1 MAENIKNQHSNKFLD
16 LRGVEILWNKVKE
29 QIKTTADNAAAAA
42 KLQSVSYNSSDD
54 NITVQVG
61 DISKTV
67 EISKASASNNGL
79 MSKEDFSKLAGI
91 EAGAQVNVIEGV
103 AVRGNGKSAQLPVME
118 VDGADYS
125 VSVLD
130 VESDLSKVNAE
141 SDPLHI
147 ASAYAAKVY
156 ADGLAQSAKDARD
169 ILSGKIDTVSD
180 VAKANAD
187 AIATLQATAS
197 THALASDLNNVSAS
211 VAANAKAI
219 ADHAKE
225 FTTYKGTVSDNLS
238 ALESRVST
246 TATALATRVTTL
258 EGTST
263 SHASLLAGL
272 RTDVD
277 ANATAVSNAV
287 SGAAHALATAKQE
300 LETKINTTSA
310 SIAVLNGKATV
321 TGSVDYKVKTAI
333 DAAIDAV
340 VDDAPTAFDT
350 LKEVATWISTETSG
364 AAALAQ
370 RISDLESNKLDA
382 SAFESFED
390 ENDKALATKTDKTD
404 FQNYVSQNNAAVAK
418 KAETSYVN
426 TELTKKVN
434 NSDFETF
441 KTNNTKAINDAIDDE
456 ADAREAADKDIKAAA
471 VTSISSSYAKGEL
484 SINYAFIDP
493 ANDTSFVLCQSIS
506 DTELDALFV

>member
-42 KLQSVSYNSSDD
+42 KLESVSYNSSDD

-61 DISKTV
+61 ETIKSA
-67 EISKASASNNGL
+67 EIAKATATNNGL

-103 AVRGNGKSAQLPVME
+103 AIAAAGATDKANITE
-118 VDGADYS
+118 VVDKYAVLRVVTDLDS
-125 VSVLD
+125 VT
-130 VESDLSKVNAE
+130 AE
-141 SDPLHI
+141 ANPI
-147 ASAYAAKVY
+147 QPASALAAKKY
-156 ADGLAQSAKDARD
+156 ADSLAQSAKDARD
-169 ILSGKIDTVSD
+169 NLSDNIDTVSG

-197 THALASDLNNVSAS
+197 THALASDLNTVSAS

-225 FTTYKGTVSDNLS
+225 FTTYKGTVSDNLR
-238 ALESRVST
+238 ALESRVSA

-258 EGTST
+258 EGTAS
-263 SHASLLAGL
+263 SHANLLDGL

-277 ANATAVSNAV
+277 ANAIAVSNAV

-300 LETKINTTSA
+300 LETKINTASA
-310 SIAVLNGKATV
+310 SIAVLNGGSSV

-333 DAAIDAV
+333 DAV
-340 VDDAPTAFDT
+340 VDSAPEAFDT
-350 LKEVATWISTETSG
+350 LKEVADWIATDESG

-370 RISDLESNKLDA
+370 RISDLESNKLNASDFETFKDA
-382 SAFESFED
+382 NE
-390 ENDKALATKTDKTD
+390 KALATKTDKTD
-404 FQNYVSQNNAAVAK
+404 FQNYVSQNNTAVAN

-426 TELTKKVN
+426 TELAKKVN

-441 KTNNTKAINDAIDDE
+441 KSDNTTAIGTAVKGE
-456 ADAREAADKDIKAAA
+456 ADARDAADKAIKAAA
-471 VTSISSSYAKGEL
+471 VTSISSSYDSANGEL

-493 ANDTSFVLCQSIS
+493 TNDTSFVLCQSIS
-506 DTELDALFV
+506 DTELEALFV

>member
-42 KLQSVSYNSSDD
+42 KLESVSYNSTND

-61 DISKTV
+61 
-67 EISKASASNNGL
+67 EISLSATVAKAAANNNGL

-103 AVRGNGKSAQLPVME
+103 AVRGNGKSAQLPVMD
-118 VDGADYS
+118 VDGKDYS
-125 VSVLD
+125 VAVLD
-130 VESDLSKVNAE
+130 VEADLSTVTAE
-141 SDPLHI
+141 SDPLHV

-169 ILSGKIDTVSD
+169 ILSGKIDTVSG

-187 AIATLQATAS
+187 AIAALQATAS
-197 THALASDLNNVSAS
+197 THALASDLNTVSTA

-219 ADHAKE
+219 ADHATE

-238 ALESRVST
+238 ALESRVSA

-258 EGTST
+258 EGTAS
-263 SHASLLAGL
+263 SHTNLLAGL

-287 SGAAHALATAKQE
+287 SDAAYALATAKQE
-300 LETKINTTSA
+300 LETKINTASA
-310 SIAVLNGKATV
+310 SIAVLNSGSSV

-333 DAAIDAV
+333 DAV
-340 VDDAPTAFDT
+340 VDGAPAAFDT

-382 SAFESFED
+382 SAFNTFKD
-390 ENDKALATKTDKTD
+390 ANTAD
-404 FQNYVSQNNAAVAK
+404 VNAA
-418 KAETSYVN
+418 
-426 TELTKKVN
+426 LDKKVN

-441 KTNNTKAINDAIDDE
+441 KSDNTTAIGTAVNGE
-456 ADAREAADKDIKAAA
+456 ADARDAADKAIKAAA
-471 VTSISSSYAKGEL
+471 VTSISSSYDSTKGEL

-493 ANDTSFVLCQSIS
+493 ANATSFVLCESIEDS
-506 DTELDALFV
+506 ELEALFA

>member
-42 KLQSVSYNSSDD
+42 KLESVSYNSSDD

-61 DISKTV
+61 DISKSV
-67 EISKASASNNGL
+67 EIAKASASNNGL

-91 EAGAQVNVIEGV
+91 ADGAQVNVIEGV
-103 AVRGNGKSAQLPVME
+103 AIAAAGATDKANITE
-118 VDGADYS
+118 VVDKYAVLRVVTDLDS
-125 VSVLD
+125 VT
-130 VESDLSKVNAE
+130 AE
-141 SDPLHI
+141 ANPI
-147 ASAYAAKVY
+147 QPASALAAKTY
-156 ADGLAQSAKDARD
+156 ADRLAQSAKDARD
-169 ILSGKIDTVSD
+169 ILSDNIDTVSG
-180 VAKANAD
+180 VAKANTD

-197 THALASDLNNVSAS
+197 THALASDLNTVSES
-211 VAANAKAI
+211 VAANTQAI

-238 ALESRVST
+238 ALESRVSA
-246 TATALATRVTTL
+246 TATALATRVTAL

-277 ANATAVSNAV
+277 ANATAIRT
-287 SGAAHALATAKQE
+287 AASDAANALATAKQE
-300 LETKINTTSA
+300 LETKINTASA
-310 SIAVLNGKATV
+310 SIAVLNSGSSV

-333 DAAIDAV
+333 DAV
-340 VDDAPTAFDT
+340 VDNAPEAFDT
-350 LKEVATWISTETSG
+350 LKEVADWIATDESG

-382 SAFESFED
+382 SEFELFED
-390 ENDKALATKTDKTD
+390 ENEKALATKTDKTD
-404 FQNYVSQNNAAVAK
+404 FQNYVSQNNTAVAN

-426 TELTKKVN
+426 TELAKKVN

-441 KTNNTKAINDAIDDE
+441 KSDNTTAIGTAVKGE
-456 ADAREAADKDIKAAA
+456 ADARDAADKAIKAAA
-471 VTSISSSYAKGEL
+471 VTSISSSYDSANGEL

-493 ANDTSFVLCQSIS
+493 TNDTSFVLCQSIS
-506 DTELDALFV
+506 DTELEALFV

>member
-1 MAENIKNQHSNKFLD
+1 MAEIKNAHSNKFLD

-29 QIKTTADNAAAAA
+29 QIKATEDAAAAA
-42 KLQSVSYNSSDD
+42 AELQSVSYNSSDD
-54 NITVQVG
+54 NITVVVG
-61 DISKTV
+61 EISKSA
-67 EISKASASNNGL
+67 EIAKASASNNGL
-79 MSKEDFSKLAGI
+79 MTSDDFSKLAGI

-103 AVRGNGKSAQLPVME
+103 AIAAAGATDKANITE
-118 VDGADYS
+118 VVDKYAVLRVVTDLDS
-125 VSVLD
+125 VT
-130 VESDLSKVNAE
+130 AE
-141 SDPLHI
+141 ANPI
-147 ASAYAAKVY
+147 QPASALAAKTY
-156 ADGLAQSAKDARD
+156 ADSLAQSAKDARD

-180 VAKANAD
+180 AAKANAD

-197 THALASDLNNVSAS
+197 THALASDLNIVSAS
-211 VAANAKAI
+211 VTANAKAI

-225 FTTYKGTVSDNLS
+225 FNTYKDTLDDTLEQLENRISGTAS
-238 ALESRVST
+238 
-246 TATALATRVTTL
+246 ALATRVTTL

-300 LETKINTTSA
+300 LETKINTANA
-310 SIAVLNGKATV
+310 SIAVLNSNSSV

-333 DAAIDAV
+333 DAV
-340 VDDAPTAFDT
+340 VDSAPETFDT
-350 LKEVATWISTETSG
+350 LKEVADWIATDESG

-370 RISDLESNKLDA
+370 RISDLESNKLDVT
-382 SAFESFED
+382 AFNSFKDANE
-390 ENDKALATKTDKTD
+390 KALATKTDNTD
-404 FQNYVSQNNAAVAK
+404 FQNYVSQNNAAVAL
-418 KAETSYVN
+418 KANTSDVN
-426 TELTKKVN
+426 DALAKKVN

-456 ADAREAADKDIKAAA
+456 ADARDAADKAIKAAA
-471 VTSISSSYAKGEL
+471 VTSISSSYDATKGEL

-493 ANDTSFVLCQSIS
+493 ANATSFVLCESIT
-506 DTELDALFV
+506 DDELNKLFA

>member
-1 MAENIKNQHSNKFLD
+1 MAEIKNQHANKFLD

-42 KLQSVSYNSSDD
+42 KLESVSYNSSDD

-61 DISKTV
+61 DISKSV
-67 EISKASASNNGL
+67 EIAKASASNNGL
-79 MSKEDFSKLAGI
+79 MSSGDFSKLAGI
-91 EAGAQVNVIEGV
+91 AAGAQVNVIEGV
-103 AVRGNGKSAQLPVME
+103 AVRGNGKSAQLPVMD
-118 VDGADYS
+118 VDGKDYS
-125 VSVLD
+125 VAVLD
-130 VESDLSKVNAE
+130 VEADLSKVNAE
-141 SDPLHI
+141 SDPLHV

-169 ILSGKIDTVSD
+169 ILSDNIDTVSG

-187 AIATLQATAS
+187 AIAALQATAA
-197 THALASDLNNVSAS
+197 TYALASDLNTVSAS
-211 VAANAKAI
+211 VAANTKAI
-219 ADHAKE
+219 ADHATE
-225 FTTYKGTVSDNLS
+225 FTNYKTTVTDNLS
-238 ALESRVST
+238 ALESRVSA

-277 ANATAVSNAV
+277 ANATAVANAV
-287 SGAAHALATAKQE
+287 SSASTALATAKDE
-300 LETKINTTSA
+300 LTGKINTASA
-310 SIAVLNGKATV
+310 AIAVLNSNSSV

-333 DAAIDAV
+333 DAV
-340 VDDAPTAFDT
+340 VDGAPAAFDT
-350 LKEVATWISTETSG
+350 LKEVATWIENDETG
-364 AAALAQ
+364 AAALAT
-370 RISDLESNKLDA
+370 RISDLENNKLDA
-382 SAFESFED
+382 SDFETFKDANE
-390 ENDKALATKTDKTD
+390 KALATKVDNTT

-418 KAETSYVN
+418 KADTSYVD
-426 TELTKKVN
+426 TELAKKVN

-456 ADAREAADKDIKAAA
+456 ADAREAADKAIKAAA
-471 VTSISSSYAKGEL
+471 VTSISSSYDSTKGEL

-493 ANDTSFVLCQSIS
+493 ANATSFVLCESIT
-506 DTELDALFV
+506 DDELEALFV

>member
-42 KLQSVSYNSSDD
+42 KLESVSYNSEDD

-61 DISKTV
+61 DISKSV

-79 MSKEDFSKLAGI
+79 MSSGDFSKLAGI

-103 AVRGNGKSAQLPVME
+103 AVRGNGKSAQLPVMK

-130 VESDLSKVNAE
+130 VEADLSKIDKE
-141 SDPLHI
+141 SDPLHV

-169 ILSGKIDTVSD
+169 ILSGKIDTVSG

-197 THALASDLNNVSAS
+197 THALASDLNTVSAS

-238 ALESRVST
+238 ALESRVSA

-258 EGTST
+258 EGTAS
-263 SHASLLAGL
+263 SHANLLDGL

-300 LETKINTTSA
+300 LETKINTANA
-310 SIAVLNGKATV
+310 SIAVLNGKDTV

-333 DAAIDAV
+333 DAV
-340 VDDAPTAFDT
+340 VDGAPAAFDT
-350 LKEVATWISTETSG
+350 LKEVATWSSTETSG

-382 SAFESFED
+382 SAFNTFKD
-390 ENDKALATKTDKTD
+390 ANTATLATKTDKTD

-418 KAETSYVN
+418 KAETSYVK
-426 TELTKKVN
+426 TELAKKVN

-441 KTNNTKAINDAIDDE
+441 KINNTKAINDAIDDE
-456 ADAREAADKDIKAAA
+456 ADARDAADNVIKAAA
-471 VTSISSSYAKGEL
+471 VTSISSSYDATKGEL

-493 ANDTSFVLCQSIS
+493 ANDTSFVLCESIT
-506 DTELDALFV
+506 DDELNKLFA

>member
-42 KLQSVSYNSSDD
+42 KLESVSYNSSDD

-61 DISKTV
+61 DISKSV
-67 EISKASASNNGL
+67 EIAKASASNNGL

-91 EAGAQVNVIEGV
+91 ADGAQVNVIEGV
-103 AVRGNGKSAQLPVME
+103 AIAAAGATDKANITE
-118 VDGADYS
+118 VVDKYAVLRVVTDLDS
-125 VSVLD
+125 VT
-130 VESDLSKVNAE
+130 AE
-141 SDPLHI
+141 ANPI
-147 ASAYAAKVY
+147 QPASALAAKTY
-156 ADGLAQSAKDARD
+156 ADSLAQSAKDARD
-169 ILSGKIDTVSD
+169 ILSDNIDTVSG

-197 THALASDLNNVSAS
+197 THALASDLNTVSAS
-211 VAANAKAI
+211 VAANTKAI

-238 ALESRVST
+238 ALESRVSA

-277 ANATAVSNAV
+277 ANDTAIRT
-287 SGAAHALATAKQE
+287 AASDAANALATAKQE
-300 LETKINTTSA
+300 LETKINTASA
-310 SIAVLNGKATV
+310 SIAVLNGKDTV

-333 DAAIDAV
+333 DAV
-340 VDDAPTAFDT
+340 VDGAPAAFDT
-350 LKEVATWISTETSG
+350 LKEVADWIATDKSG

-382 SAFESFED
+382 SEFESFED
-390 ENDKALATKTDKTD
+390 ENEKALATKTDKTD
-404 FQNYVSQNNAAVAK
+404 FQNYVSQNNDAVAK

-426 TELTKKVN
+426 TELAKKVN

-441 KTNNTKAINDAIDDE
+441 KSDNTTAIGTAVKGE
-456 ADAREAADKDIKAAA
+456 ADAREAADKAIKAAA
-471 VTSISSSYAKGEL
+471 VTSISSSYDATKGEL

-493 ANDTSFVLCQSIS
+493 ANATSFVLCESIT
-506 DTELDALFV
+506 DDELNKLFA

>member
-42 KLQSVSYNSSDD
+42 KLESVSYNSEDD

-61 DISKTV
+61 DISKSV
-67 EISKASASNNGL
+67 KIAKASASNNGL

-91 EAGAQVNVIEGV
+91 ADGAQVNVIEGV
-103 AVRGNGKSAQLPVME
+103 AIAAAGVTDKANITE
-118 VDGADYS
+118 VVDKYAVLRVVTDLDS
-125 VSVLD
+125 VT
-130 VESDLSKVNAE
+130 AE
-141 SDPLHI
+141 ANPI
-147 ASAYAAKVY
+147 QPASALAAKTY
-156 ADGLAQSAKDARD
+156 ADSLAQSAKDARD
-169 ILSGKIDTVSD
+169 ILSDNIDTVSG

-197 THALASDLNNVSAS
+197 THALASDLNTVSAS

-238 ALESRVST
+238 ALESRVSA

-258 EGTST
+258 EGTAS
-263 SHASLLAGL
+263 SHANLLDGL

-300 LETKINTTSA
+300 LETKINTANA
-310 SIAVLNGKATV
+310 SIAVLNGKDTV

-333 DAAIDAV
+333 DAV
-340 VDDAPTAFDT
+340 VDGAPAAFDT

-382 SAFESFED
+382 SAFNTFKD
-390 ENDKALATKTDKTD
+390 ANTAALATKTDKTD

-418 KAETSYVN
+418 KAETSYVK
-426 TELTKKVN
+426 TELAKKVN

-441 KTNNTKAINDAIDDE
+441 KINNTKAINDAIDDE
-456 ADAREAADKDIKAAA
+456 ADARDAADNVIKAAA
-471 VTSISSSYAKGEL
+471 VTSISSSYDATKGEL

-493 ANDTSFVLCQSIS
+493 ANDTSFVLCESIT
-506 DTELDALFV
+506 DDELNKLFA

>member
-1 MAENIKNQHSNKFLD
+1 MADIKTQHSNKFLD

-29 QIKTTADNAAAAA
+29 QIKTAADNAAAAA
-42 KLQSVSYNSSDD
+42 KLESVSYNSTND

-61 DISKTV
+61 
-67 EISKASASNNGL
+67 EISLSATVAKAAAKNNGL

-103 AVRGNGKSAQLPVME
+103 AVRGNGKSAQLPVMS
-118 VDGADYS
+118 VDGKDYS
-125 VSVLD
+125 VAVLD
-130 VESDLSKVNAE
+130 VESDLSKVDAE
-141 SDPLHI
+141 SDPLHVT
-147 ASAYAAKVY
+147 SAYAAKAY
-156 ADGLAQSAKDARD
+156 ADSLADAASDARD
-169 ILSGKIDTVSD
+169 VLEGKINTVSG

-187 AIATLQATAS
+187 AIAALQSTAS
-197 THALASDLNNVSAS
+197 THALASDLNTVSAS

-219 ADHAKE
+219 ADHATE
-225 FTTYKGTVSDNLS
+225 FTTYKQTVSDNLS
-238 ALESRVST
+238 ALETRISG
-246 TATALATRVTTL
+246 TASALATRVTTL
-258 EGTST
+258 ESTST
-263 SHASLLAGL
+263 SHATLLDGL

-300 LETKINTTSA
+300 LENKINTASA
-310 SIAVLNGKATV
+310 SIAVLNSNSSV

-333 DAAIDAV
+333 DAV
-340 VDDAPTAFDT
+340 VDGAPTAFDT

-364 AAALAQ
+364 AAALAT
-370 RISDLESNKLDA
+370 RISDLENNKLDA

-390 ENDKALATKTDKTD
+390 ENEKALATKTDKTD

-426 TELTKKVN
+426 TELAKKVN

-441 KTNNTKAINDAIDDE
+441 KTNNTNAINDAIDGE
-456 ADAREAADKDIKAAA
+456 ADAREAADKAIKAAA
-471 VTSISSSYAKGEL
+471 VTSISSSYANGEL

-493 ANDTSFVLCQSIS
+493 SNATSFVLCESIEDS
-506 DTELDALFV
+506 ELEALFV

>member
-42 KLQSVSYNSSDD
+42 KLESVSYNSSDD

-61 DISKTV
+61 EISKSV
-67 EISKASASNNGL
+67 EIAKASASNNGL
-79 MSKEDFSKLAGI
+79 MTSDDFSKLAGI

-103 AVRGNGKSAQLPVME
+103 AIAAAGATDKANITE
-118 VDGADYS
+118 VVDKYAVLRVVTDLDS
-125 VSVLD
+125 VT
-130 VESDLSKVNAE
+130 AE
-141 SDPLHI
+141 ANPI
-147 ASAYAAKVY
+147 QPASALAAKKY
-156 ADGLAQSAKDARD
+156 ADSLAQSAKDARD
-169 ILSGKIDTVSD
+169 ILSGKINTVSG

-187 AIATLQATAS
+187 AIAALQATAS
-197 THALASDLNNVSAS
+197 THALASDLNTVSTA
-211 VAANAKAI
+211 VAANKKAI
-219 ADHAKE
+219 ADHATE
-225 FTTYKGTVSDNLS
+225 FNTYKDTLDDT
-238 ALESRVST
+238 LEQLENRISST
-246 TATALATRVTTL
+246 ASALATRVTTL
-258 EGTST
+258 ESTST
-263 SHASLLAGL
+263 SHATLLAGL

-300 LETKINTTSA
+300 LENKINTA
-310 SIAVLNGKATV
+310 SDAIAVLNGKDTV

-333 DAAIDAV
+333 DAV
-340 VDDAPTAFDT
+340 VDGAPAAFDT
-350 LKEVATWISTETSG
+350 LKEVADWIATDESG

-382 SAFESFED
+382 SEFESFED
-390 ENDKALATKTDKTD
+390 ENEKALATKTDKTD
-404 FQNYVSQNNAAVAK
+404 FQNYVSQNNTAVAN

-426 TELTKKVN
+426 TELAKKVN

-441 KTNNTKAINDAIDDE
+441 KSDNTTAIGTAVKGE
-456 ADAREAADKDIKAAA
+456 ADARDAADKAIKAAA
-471 VTSISSSYAKGEL
+471 VTSISSSYDSANGEL

-493 ANDTSFVLCQSIS
+493 TNDTSFVLCQSIS
-506 DTELDALFV
+506 DTELEALFV